1 MLKKHQIKKIIKQMV
16 PSSVYSNPQ
25 RKMLRETAKTEL
37 YDYITKYPDTT
48 YANLQQQFCDNEII
62 NSKQMQTSKKI
73 MKLMIGIL
81 VIRCRNA
88 KFFSHA
94 YKRTGKHLNF
104 SLSSCIQILQRRIS
118 RTWRYGTSLCRSIF
132 HL

>member
-48 YANLQQQFCDNEII
+48 YANLQQQFIACLIAYFIADNLEPP
-62 NSKQMQTSKKI
+62 TY
-73 MKLMIGIL
+73 
-81 VIRCRNA
+81 V
-88 KFFSHA
+88 F
-94 YKRTGKHLNF
+94 
-104 SLSSCIQILQRRIS
+104 
-118 RTWRYGTSLCRSIF
+118 
-132 HL
+132 

>member
-37 YDYITKYPDTT
+37 YDYITKYPDAT

-73 MKLMIGIL
+73 MKLMIGIGGL
-81 VIRCRNA
+81 LFIACLIAYFIADNLEPPTYVFYFLYNPLFKHHRLL
-88 KFFSHA
+88 FSPA
-94 YKRTGKHLNF
+94 IIKHTL
-104 SLSSCIQILQRRIS
+104 ILF
-118 RTWRYGTSLCRSIF
+118 L
-132 HL
+132 

>member
-37 YDYITKYPDTT
+37 YDYITKYPDAT

-73 MKLMIGIL
+73 
-81 VIRCRNA
+81 IRRTDNEYNHNPRNLSCRPEPP
-88 KFFSHA
+88 
-94 YKRTGKHLNF
+94 
-104 SLSSCIQILQRRIS
+104 
-118 RTWRYGTSLCRSIF
+118 
-132 HL
+132 

>member
-1 MLKKHQIKKIIKQMV
+1 MENQTQHQCKKSHLIRRLKSMLKKHQIKKIIKQMV

-37 YDYITKYPDTT
+37 YDYITKYPDAT

-73 MKLMIGIL
+73 TRSSQAAGRLGLKC
-81 VIRCRNA
+81 RCA
-88 KFFSHA
+88 A
-94 YKRTGKHLNF
+94 TDPE
-104 SLSSCIQILQRRIS
+104 
-118 RTWRYGTSLCRSIF
+118 
-132 HL
+132 

>member
-37 YDYITKYPDTT
+37 YDYITKYPDAT

-62 NSKQMQTSKKI
+62 NSKQMQTSKKNHEI
-73 MKLMIGIL
+73 NDRYRRTIIYCLPYCL
-81 VIRCRNA
+81 FYCRQFGA
-88 KFFSHA
+88 ADLCF
-94 YKRTGKHLNF
+94 LI
-104 SLSSCIQILQRRIS
+104 SL
-118 RTWRYGTSLCRSIF
+118 
-132 HL
+132 

>member
-37 YDYITKYPDTT
+37 YDYITKYPDAT

-62 NSKQMQTSKKI
+62 NSKQMLILLQTIWSRRP
-73 MKLMIGIL
+73 M
-81 VIRCRNA
+81 
-88 KFFSHA
+88 FFNFFIIP
-94 YKRTGKHLNF
+94 YLNITG
-104 SLSSCIQILQRRIS
+104 SSFPPR
-118 RTWRYGTSLCRSIF
+118 
-132 HL
+132 

>member
-37 YDYITKYPDTT
+37 YDYITKYPDAT

-73 MKLMIGIL
+73 
-81 VIRCRNA
+81 IRRTDNEYNHKPRNLSCRPEPP
-88 KFFSHA
+88 
-94 YKRTGKHLNF
+94 
-104 SLSSCIQILQRRIS
+104 
-118 RTWRYGTSLCRSIF
+118 
-132 HL
+132 

>member
-37 YDYITKYPDTT
+37 YDYITKYPDAT

-73 MKLMIGIL
+73 MKLMIGIIYCL
-81 VIRCRNA
+81 PYCLFYCRQFGA
-88 KFFSHA
+88 ADLCF
-94 YKRTGKHLNF
+94 LI
-104 SLSSCIQILQRRIS
+104 SL
-118 RTWRYGTSLCRSIF
+118 
-132 HL
+132 

>member
-37 YDYITKYPDTT
+37 YDYITKYPDAT

-73 MKLMIGIL
+73 MKLMIGIGGL
-81 VIRCRNA
+81 LFIADLC
-88 KFFSHA
+88 F
-94 YKRTGKHLNF
+94 LI
-104 SLSSCIQILQRRIS
+104 SL
-118 RTWRYGTSLCRSIF
+118 
-132 HL
+132 

>member
-1 MLKKHQIKKIIKQMV
+1 MLKQHQIKKIIKQMV

-37 YDYITKYPDTT
+37 YDYITKYPDAT

-73 MKLMIGIL
+73 MKLMIGIGGL
-81 VIRCRNA
+81 LFIACLI
-88 KFFSHA
+88 A
-94 YKRTGKHLNF
+94 YFIADNLEPPTYVF
-104 SLSSCIQILQRRIS
+104 
-118 RTWRYGTSLCRSIF
+118 
-132 HL
+132 

>member
-37 YDYITKYPDTT
+37 YDYITKYPDAT

-73 MKLMIGIL
+73 MKLMIGIGGL
-81 VIRCRNA
+81 LFIACLIAYFIATIWSRRPM
-88 KFFSHA
+88 FFNFFIIP
-94 YKRTGKHLNF
+94 YLNITG
-104 SLSSCIQILQRRIS
+104 SSFPPR
-118 RTWRYGTSLCRSIF
+118 
-132 HL
+132 

>member
-37 YDYITKYPDTT
+37 YDYITKYPDAT

-73 MKLMIGIL
+73 MKLMIGIGGL
-81 VIRCRNA
+81 L
-88 KFFSHA
+88 FFNFFIIP
-94 YKRTGKHLNF
+94 YLNITG
-104 SLSSCIQILQRRIS
+104 SSFPPR
-118 RTWRYGTSLCRSIF
+118 
-132 HL
+132 